1 VGDAGGDRRSDN
13 GLDAVGF
20 VEDTEGVPGTFRRH
34 RPAQVPATVELE
46 QPMSKIV
53 VFGAGGRA
61 GKRAVVEATSRG
73 HEVTAVVRD
82 PAKYPDLDGEGVT
95 VVAGDVTDADG
106 VAAVSAGHDAAVSA
120 VYRADVPAD
129 EFYVG
134 AARSLLDGLAR
145 AGVGRLVLVGIG
157 TVLEVSPGVAVH
169 DTPGF
174 PEEGRTF
181 SLGHA
186 AELEAL
192 KAAETEVDWVVL
204 APPPVVLDDEAER
217 TGNYQTGG
225 TSMLPVD
232 ESAPTFSYADL
243 AVALVDEAE
252 VPKHH
257 RALVAIAY

>member
-1 VGDAGGDRRSDN
+1 
-13 GLDAVGF
+13 
-20 VEDTEGVPGTFRRH
+20 
-34 RPAQVPATVELE
+34 
-46 QPMSKIV
+46 MSKIV

-61 GKRAVVEATSRG
+61 GRRAVVEATSRG

-82 PAKYPDLDGEGVT
+82 PVRYPDLGGAGVT
-95 VVAGDVTDADG
+95 VVAGDATDADS
-106 VAAVSAGHDAAVSA
+106 VAAVSGGHDAAISA

-134 AARSLLDGLAR
+134 AARALLDGLAR
-145 AGVGRLVLVGIG
+145 AGVDRLVLVGIG

-174 PEEGRTF
+174 PDEARTF

-186 AELEAL
+186 AELDAL
-192 KAAETEVDWVVL
+192 KAADSAVDWVVL
-204 APPPVVLDDEAER
+204 APPPVVLDDEAEP
-217 TGNYQTGG
+217 TGTYKTGG

-232 ESAPTFSYADL
+232 EAAPAFSYADL

-252 VPKHH
+252 TAKHH
-257 RALVAIAY
+257 RTLVAVAY